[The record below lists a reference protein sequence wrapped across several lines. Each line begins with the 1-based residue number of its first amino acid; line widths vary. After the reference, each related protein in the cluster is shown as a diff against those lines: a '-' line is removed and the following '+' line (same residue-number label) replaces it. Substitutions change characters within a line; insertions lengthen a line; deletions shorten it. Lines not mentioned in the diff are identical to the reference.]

1 MFAANGW
8 RWPRWPLKRRRVTNL
23 DDSGADRSVRQRVDL
38 RRAAAADAAPPAS
51 ASEGAGQGFRVLGF

>member
-8 RWPRWPLKRRRVTNL
+8 RWPRWPLKRRRVADL
-23 DDSGADRSVRQRVDL
+23 DDSGADGSVRQRVDL

-51 ASEGAGQGFRVLGF
+51 ASEGAG